1 MEEIVTI
8 QTSLERFIKD
18 ELLVGAKNT
27 TLTPE
32 TSLISSGIIDSLSL
46 IRLINFIESHFGV
59 TIEDH
64 EVVVENFE
72 TLNNLATLIASKQ

>member
-1 MEEIVTI
+1 MTI
-8 QTSLERFIKD
+8 QTTLERFIVD
-18 ELLVGAKNT
+18 ELMVGAKKT
-27 TLTPE
+27 ALTPE

-46 IRLINFIESHFGV
+46 IRLINFIETNFGV

-72 TLNNLATLIASKQ
+72 TLNNLAALIASK

>member
-1 MEEIVTI
+1 MNI
-8 QTSLERFIKD
+8 QASLERFIVD
-18 ELLVGAKNT
+18 ELLVGAKKT
-27 TLTPE
+27 ALTPE

-46 IRLINFIESHFGV
+46 IRLINFIESNFGV

-72 TLNNLATLIASKQ
+72 TLNNLAALIASK

>member
-1 MEEIVTI
+1 MNI
-8 QTSLERFIKD
+8 QASLERFIVD
-18 ELLVGAKNT
+18 ELMVGAKKTN
-27 TLTPE
+27 LTPQ

-72 TLNNLATLIASKQ
+72 TLDNLAALIASK

>member
-1 MEEIVTI
+1 MFVMDI
-8 QTSLERFIKD
+8 QVSLKRFIVD
-18 ELLVGAKNT
+18 ELLVGAKKT
-27 TLTPE
+27 ELTPQ

-46 IRLINFIESHFGV
+46 IRLINFIESHFDV

-72 TLNNLATLIASKQ
+72 TLDSLAALIASK

>member
-1 MEEIVTI
+1 MDI
-8 QTSLERFIKD
+8 QASLTRFIVD
-18 ELLVGAKNT
+18 ELLVGAKKT
-27 TLTPE
+27 ELTPE

-72 TLNNLATLIASKQ
+72 TLNNLAALIASK

>member
-1 MEEIVTI
+1 MMNI
-8 QTSLERFIKD
+8 QASLERFIVD
-18 ELLVGAKNT
+18 ELLVGAKKT
-27 TLTPE
+27 ELTPE

-46 IRLINFIESHFGV
+46 IRLINFIETNFDV

-72 TLNNLATLIASKQ
+72 TLNNLAALIASK